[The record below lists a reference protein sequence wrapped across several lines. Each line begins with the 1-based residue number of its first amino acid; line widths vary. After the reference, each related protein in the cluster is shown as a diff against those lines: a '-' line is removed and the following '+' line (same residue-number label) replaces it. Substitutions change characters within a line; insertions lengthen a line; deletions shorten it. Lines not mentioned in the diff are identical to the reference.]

1 MFFNVNYPPKTWTPL
16 KTQNNETNCIN
27 SYFLFIFFLALIY
40 KQKKTSG
47 KKAENFFSKIFI
59 LCPPYSKVRLRFG
72 DLLFIIIIIFRFI
85 YK

>member
-40 KQKKTSG
+40 KQKNKWKKSG
-47 KKAENFFSKIFI
+47 EFFFKDIYIVS
-59 LCPPYSKVRLRFG
+59 P
-72 DLLFIIIIIFRFI
+72 LLQSTTTIWWSSFYYYNYI
-85 YK
+85 